1 MNQFTNFLTEPLL
14 LGLIWGILALGVFI
28 AYRVLDIADLS
39 VEGVLPL
46 SAVLTLFLI
55 NSGVNPLVSLLI
67 SVVCGAICGALVA
80 MMHIYLKIPSLLSG
94 IIMMTGLFSV
104 VVVISK
110 GHISLTDST
119 NTIFNPFVNFFRS
132 FNSEREFIVWA
143 NFLGSM
149 LLSMIFMAFVAFMM
163 YWFFGT
169 QLGLAIRSTGKNKM
183 MSRAQGVNTNKM
195 EIIGL
200 SISSALIAL
209 SGSLLAQYQ
218 GYASSTT
225 GKGTI
230 VIGLAIIFLGEA
242 IFGRKSFKLQLIS
255 IIVGGFLYWYIIDAI
270 LLIPGFNSNL
280 LYLLQVILIV
290 LILVIPMFTK
300 KIRDRN
306 NIKTLR
312 REHDAKDN

>member
-55 NSGVNPLVSLLI
+55 NSGVNPLASLLI

-119 NTIFNPFVNFFRS
+119 NTIFNPFVNFFRN

-149 LLSMIFMAFVAFMM
+149 LLAMIFMAFVAFMM

-280 LYLLQVILIV
+280 LYLLQAILIV

-300 KIRDRN
+300 KIRERN